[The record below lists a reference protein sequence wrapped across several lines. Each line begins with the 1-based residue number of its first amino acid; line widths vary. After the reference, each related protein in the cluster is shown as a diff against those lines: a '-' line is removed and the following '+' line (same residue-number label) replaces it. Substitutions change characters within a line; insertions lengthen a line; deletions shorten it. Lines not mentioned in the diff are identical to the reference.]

1 VDSIDVSAIDDGFL
15 GGDLEVTFTFV
26 VNGVAQTWTNNA
38 LGTGVTPIGITFF
51 VPVPVPSSTITFEV
65 SGVED
70 DIFFDDPL
78 AGFSRTFGQPEN
90 WGVGFQSGS
99 ASDSN
104 ITYKLNYTITC
115 ARDVTMAVSRE
126 RLLEYGTR
134 RAETRRGSVR
144 DPSEALLTGWALDR
158 LRRDGWDVVGVTE
171 RDYVFKGSGQL
182 LGPLNRPQGG
192 K

>member
-78 AGFSRTFGQPEN
+78 AGFPRTFGQPEN
-90 WGVGFQSGS
+90 WGVGFQSGPQVIPTS
-99 ASDSN
+99 
-104 ITYKLNYTITC
+104 
-115 ARDVTMAVSRE
+115 
-126 RLLEYGTR
+126 
-134 RAETRRGSVR
+134 
-144 DPSEALLTGWALDR
+144 LT
-158 LRRDGWDVVGVTE
+158 
-171 RDYVFKGSGQL
+171 
-182 LGPLNRPQGG
+182 N
-192 K
+192 